1 MIYPG
6 FQELKINE
14 NYPVKIKDVLE
25 AEFRRIQGST
35 YVDHAASTLYSEK
48 QMEDIFSMFKTLLFS
63 NPHSKHLPSDLTTET
78 IESMRN
84 RVLKHFNT
92 NSEEY
97 EVIFTSSATDAIKLV
112 GNCFAWSRAEE
123 KTKSTSVYV
132 YTEENHTSVL
142 GLREFANA
150 KGAQVHCIEIDKVE
164 QSLHK
169 SSNSVLTENTNC
181 NSEVQNC
188 LFAYPAQS
196 NFSGV
201 KYPLSWISDIQDR
214 HLNVCDPPLNAD
226 GNSCVDLQKKN
237 NNWFVLLDAAS
248 FVATSVLDLS
258 KYKPDFVP
266 ISFYKI
272 FGYPTGLGCLLV
284 GKRAWHCLHKPY
296 FGGGTVQMADSKSMA
311 LQRRESL
318 HEKFEDGTLP
328 FLDIISLGHGFNTLL
343 RITGGMEN
351 IEKHVFNISRYL
363 IYNLKSLKHG
373 NGVAVAE
380 VYSKLNLARDNHGSI
395 VNFNLKY
402 SNGDYVGYSQVEKV
416 SSLYNVH
423 LRTGC
428 VCNPGACQKYLD
440 ISSEKMK
447 KQFEAGHICG
457 DSNDLVDGSPTGSVR
472 VSFGYMSTYEDAD
485 NVLKMV
491 KECFIDGELLFD
503 TFSYT
508 SEDFISLRENFDA
521 KLIKESYSS
530 LCENEF
536 GKLVV
541 ESKAVSYHNNK
552 NNPTPNG
559 KETTLS
565 HQISL
570 ANSLE
575 EVNALNWN
583 GLDRKCLLLTDIIIY
598 PVKSCAGISVSRW
611 PVGECGLKYDRQWVI
626 VNSSGVTLTMKRCPL
641 LSLLKPWIDEDNNV
655 LVLSYKGFNNININL
670 SLSLDTITSEN
681 KFCSGRICGDK
692 INGVDCGDD
701 VSKWLS
707 SVLGVTGVRLVRQVQ
722 PRRCKLSRNDNDSR
736 GLSLANESQYL
747 AIHRPS
753 LRQLL
758 QHIGENQFQNF
769 IPKEEEL
776 KLRFRPNFVFD
787 GGLPYEEDEWKSF
800 AIDKFNFKVL
810 GHCNRCQMVNVN
822 PKTGE
827 RSKEPMLSLGKC
839 RGPSM
844 PFGIH
849 SSFIGHNTREV
860 NYSVSC
866 EESSFL
872 KVGMLVYSCKSE

>member
-1 MIYPG
+1 M
-6 FQELKINE
+6 QHLHST
-14 NYPVKIKDVLE
+14 VK
-25 AEFRRIQGST
+25 
-35 YVDHAASTLYSEK
+35 K

-84 RVLKHFNT
+84 RILKHFNT
-92 NSEEY
+92 SSEEY

-112 GNCFAWSRAEE
+112 GNFFAWSKAEE

-164 QSLHK
+164 KSLHK

-201 KYPLSWISDIQDR
+201 KYPLSWISDIQDG
-214 HLNVCDPPLNAD
+214 HLSVCDPPLNAD
-226 GNSCVDLQKKN
+226 GNSCVDLKKKN
-237 NNWFVLLDAAS
+237 NVWFVLLDAAS

-296 FGGGTVQMADSKSMA
+296 FGGGTVQMADSKSMT

-343 RITGGMEN
+343 RITDSSPL
-351 IEKHVFNISRYL
+351 HR
-363 IYNLKSLKHG
+363 
-373 NGVAVAE
+373 
-380 VYSKLNLARDNHGSI
+380 
-395 VNFNLKY
+395 
-402 SNGDYVGYSQVEKV
+402 VEKV

-508 SEDFISLRENFDA
+508 SEDFSSLRENFDA
-521 KLIKESYSS
+521 KLIKESYSP
-530 LCENEF
+530 LCGNEF

-552 NNPTPNG
+552 NNATPNG
-559 KETTLS
+559 KETSLS

-575 EVNALNWN
+575 EVNDFNWN

-701 VSKWLS
+701 ASNWLS
-707 SVLGVTGVRLVRQVQ
+707 SVLGVTGVRLVRQIQ

-769 IPKEEEL
+769 MPKEEEL

-800 AIDKFNFKVL
+800 VIDKFNFKVL

-822 PKTGE
+822 PRTGE

-860 NYSVSC
+860 NNSVSC